1 MLTYTTIKN
10 IPGYEDY
17 QRAVCNMPIER
28 LQKNITK
35 FNDFLGSNKK
45 FLFNNDKSS
54 RMNRDCA
61 KEFLNMLN
69 EAIENRF
76 PQCVKEKEASFVSK
90 KLPENLLKEP
100 NKNTIFNSLNETKTT
115 NSKGDNSMNK
125 KIDELLTLVKNLTD
139 RVAEL
144 ETKQTAPRFKKLREH
159 KEEPKT
165 EKIVKVE
172 KKVEAPKAPK
182 APKVKTANAEQ
193 KAEIVKLQKKAQEG
207 KKSLTAKQM
216 AQYKRLWHAKWQEVN
231 KTIDIN
237 DKAARSLAFAKG
249 RIACLK
255 KARTY

>member
-1 MLTYTTIKN
+1 MLTYTTVKN
-10 IPGYEDY
+10 VPGYNFVKNNVY
-17 QRAVCNMPIER
+17 NMPIEKI
-28 LQKNITK
+28 QKNIK
-35 FNDFLGSNKK
+35 KLDDFLSSNKK
-45 FLFNNDKSS
+45 FLVSNKKDC
-54 RMNRDCA
+54 RMNRDCV
-61 KEFLNMLN
+61 KECKNMFV
-69 EAIENRF
+69 EALESRY
-76 PQCVKEKEASFVSK
+76 PQCVKDKEASFVSK
-90 KLPENLLKEP
+90 KLPEEPLTKP
-100 NKNTIFNSLNETKTT
+100 NKKAKFNSLNETKTT

-165 EKIVKVE
+165 EQVVKVE
-172 KKVEAPKAPK
+172 PKIEAPKAPK
-182 APKVKTANAEQ
+182 APKVKTANKEQ

>member
-10 IPGYEDY
+10 IPGYEKLKTNVYNFDT
-17 QRAVCNMPIER
+17 ER
-28 LQKNITK
+28 LQKNIKK
-35 FNDFLGSNKK
+35 FDEFLSSNKK
-45 FLFNNDKSS
+45 FLLNNDKSS

-61 KEFLNMLN
+61 MEFKNMLT
-69 EAIENRF
+69 EAYESRF
-76 PQCVKEKEASFVSK
+76 PQCVKDKEASFVSK
-90 KLPENLLKEP
+90 KLPEEPLTKP
-100 NKNTIFNSLNETKTT
+100 NKNTKFNSLNETKTT
-115 NSKGDNSMNK
+115 NSKGDNYMNK
-125 KIDELLTLVKNLTD
+125 KIDELLTLVKNLTN

-165 EKIVKVE
+165 EKVVKVE
-172 KKVEAPKAPK
+172 PKIEAPKAPK

-193 KAEIVKLQKKAQEG
+193 KAEIVKLQKKAQAG
-207 KKSLTAKQM
+207 KKTLTAKQM

>member
-1 MLTYTTIKN
+1 VIGNDTNTKQQLLTGDNTMKSGSTKWCAMELAKDNYAHN
-10 IPGYEDY
+10 IPKEWLTEKVWEVLLNNPVYKDY
-17 QRAVCNMPIER
+17 VK
-28 LQKNITK
+28 KN
-35 FNDFLGSNKK
+35 
-45 FLFNNDKSS
+45 
-54 RMNRDCA
+54 
-61 KEFLNMLN
+61 
-69 EAIENRF
+69 
-76 PQCVKEKEASFVSK
+76 QSFVSK
-90 KLPENLLKEP
+90 KLHEKPLTKP
-100 NKNTIFNSLNETKTT
+100 NKQAKFNSLKETKTT

-165 EKIVKVE
+165 EKVVKVEKKVE

-182 APKVKTANAEQ
+182 APKVKTANKEQ
-193 KAEIVKLQKKAQEG
+193 KAEIVKLQKKAQAG

-216 AQYKRLWHAKWQEVN
+216 EQYKRLWHAKWQEVN

>member
-1 MLTYTTIKN
+1 MN
-10 IPGYEDY
+10 
-17 QRAVCNMPIER
+17 V
-28 LQKNITK
+28 TK
-35 FNDFLGSNKK
+35 FIKGYIDLDEPNVN
-45 FLFNNDKSS
+45 
-54 RMNRDCA
+54 
-61 KEFLNMLN
+61 
-69 EAIENRF
+69 
-76 PQCVKEKEASFVSK
+76 K

-100 NKNTIFNSLNETKTT
+100 NKNTKFNSLNETKTT

-144 ETKQTAPRFKKLREH
+144 ENKQTAPRFKKLREH

-165 EKIVKVE
+165 EKVVKVE

-207 KKSLTAKQM
+207 KKTLTAKQM

>member
-1 MLTYTTIKN
+1 MNVAKFIKGYIDLDEPNVNKNLPEKSTKIVAKQKNNCYIKN
-10 IPGYEDY
+10 
-17 QRAVCNMPIER
+17 
-28 LQKNITK
+28 T
-35 FNDFLGSNKK
+35 
-45 FLFNNDKSS
+45 
-54 RMNRDCA
+54 
-61 KEFLNMLN
+61 
-69 EAIENRF
+69 
-76 PQCVKEKEASFVSK
+76 
-90 KLPENLLKEP
+90 
-100 NKNTIFNSLNETKTT
+100 NETKTT

-125 KIDELLTLVKNLTD
+125 KIDELLTLVKNLTN

-165 EKIVKVE
+165 EHVVKVE

>member
-1 MLTYTTIKN
+1 MNVSKFIKGYIDLDEPNVNKNFTQKCKKTVAKQKNNCYIKN
-10 IPGYEDY
+10 
-17 QRAVCNMPIER
+17 
-28 LQKNITK
+28 T
-35 FNDFLGSNKK
+35 
-45 FLFNNDKSS
+45 
-54 RMNRDCA
+54 
-61 KEFLNMLN
+61 
-69 EAIENRF
+69 
-76 PQCVKEKEASFVSK
+76 
-90 KLPENLLKEP
+90 
-100 NKNTIFNSLNETKTT
+100 NETKTT

-125 KIDELLTLVKNLTD
+125 KIDELLTLVKNLTN

-182 APKVKTANAEQ
+182 VKTANAEQ

-216 AQYKRLWHAKWQEVN
+216 TQYKRLWHAKWQEVN

>member
-10 IPGYEDY
+10 IPGYEEFSKN
-17 QRAVCNMPIER
+17 VLNIPVER
-28 LQKNITK
+28 LQRNI
-35 FNDFLGSNKK
+35 KK
-45 FLFNNDKSS
+45 FDEFLSSNNKFFVNNDKSS
-54 RMNRDCA
+54 RMNRDCV
-61 KEFLNMLN
+61 
-69 EAIENRF
+69 IEMN
-76 PQCVKEKEASFVSK
+76 
-90 KLPENLLKEP
+90 NLLKSAFDSRNKIKV
-100 NKNTIFNSLNETKTT
+100 NKNLPDKSPKTVDKQKNNSYIKNTNETKTT

>member
-182 APKVKTANAEQ
+182 APKVKTANKEQ
-193 KAEIVKLQKKAQEG
+193 KAEIVKLQKKAQAG
-207 KKSLTAKQM
+207 KKTLTAKQM

-249 RIACLK
+249 RISCLK